1 MMLSVTIP
9 PFETFYAEH
18 NREVLGLLRRKLGR
32 DRADDAFQETFL
44 RALRAYDRLD
54 HGEHLR
60 AWVLT
65 IASRVA
71 IDVYRRT
78 TRPSRCR
85 SSPHED
91 ARPAYEDLGELTD
104 GLPPKERAAVV
115 LRYGYDLTYEQIAAA
130 LDSSPDAARPGR
142 VDRGPP
148 AAKGEDHMS
157 IPTDLDRR
165 FRDAAA
171 RSGMLDA
178 GYDLVETPLG
188 ELLVA
193 ATDRGLLRISFD
205 PDPGRRARAASSG
218 SPGRRVLRSSAS
230 IDNVH
235 RELDEYFEGRRHAFD
250 LAIDLRGLTPFSE
263 RVLHE
268 LARVP
273 FGETAT
279 YAGLAERAGKPKAAR
294 AVGTIM
300 NRNPVPI
307 VLPCHRII
315 GANGSLVGYGG
326 GLDRKVALLTLEGV
340 LL

>member
-1 MMLSVTIP
+1 M
-9 PFETFYAEH
+9 
-18 NREVLGLLRRKLGR
+18 
-32 DRADDAFQETFL
+32 
-44 RALRAYDRLD
+44 
-54 HGEHLR
+54 
-60 AWVLT
+60 
-65 IASRVA
+65 
-71 IDVYRRT
+71 
-78 TRPSRCR
+78 
-85 SSPHED
+85 
-91 ARPAYEDLGELTD
+91 
-104 GLPPKERAAVV
+104 V

-130 LDSSPDAARPGR
+130 LDSSPDAARQ
-142 VDRGPP
+142 
-148 AAKGEDHMS
+148 AASTGVRRLRKEKTRMS
-157 IPTDLDRR
+157 VPTDLDRR

-178 GYDLVETPLG
+178 GYDLVDTPSASCSSPRPIAG
-188 ELLVA
+188 CCGS
-193 ATDRGLLRISFD
+193 RSIRIPQPSW
-205 PDPGRRARAASSG
+205 SG
-218 SPGRRVLRSSAS
+218 SRGSPAGGVLRSPAAV
-230 IDNVH
+230 DRVH

-300 NRNPVPI
+300 NRNPIPI

-315 GANGSLVGYGG
+315 GADGSLVGYGG